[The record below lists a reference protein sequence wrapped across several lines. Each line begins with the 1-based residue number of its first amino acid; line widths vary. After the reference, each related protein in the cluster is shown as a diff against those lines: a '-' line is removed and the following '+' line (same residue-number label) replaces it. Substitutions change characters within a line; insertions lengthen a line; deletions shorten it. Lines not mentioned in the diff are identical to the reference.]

1 MVAPA
6 TADAVPMSRRPTTLF
21 VATGLVVAAG
31 IMLVA
36 GLVGINLA
44 LRNEV
49 ASPGAN
55 WVPRGVEIP
64 NAELGYAVFT
74 AVISSITVQWAVW
87 ASRHRERGHTLVAV
101 GVTLVLGVAWINL
114 FFFSFD
120 FMELAIGS
128 SSWANLAYTLT
139 GVAVAIGMVAIAF
152 LALMAVRTLG
162 GEDGDEGTAPI
173 AAAAF
178 FWHFSVAALIALWY
192 VIFVVK

>member
-1 MVAPA
+1 MAAP
-6 TADAVPMSRRPTTLF
+6 TADVVPVNERPASLF
-21 VATGLVVAAG
+21 VATGLVVTAG

-36 GLVGINLA
+36 GLVGLDLA
-44 LRNEV
+44 LRDQV
-49 ASPGAN
+49 ADPGAN
-55 WVPRGVEIP
+55 WVPRGVQIP

-74 AVISSITVQWAVW
+74 AIISSITVQWAVW
-87 ASRHRERGHTLVAV
+87 ASRHRQRGHTLVAV
-101 GVTLVLGVAWINL
+101 GVTIVLGVAWINM

-128 SSWANLAYTLT
+128 STWANLAYTSS
-139 GVAVAIGMVAIAF
+139 GVAIAIGMAAIAF

-162 GEDGDEGTAPI
+162 GEEGDEGSAPI

-178 FWHFSVAALIALWY
+178 FWHYSVAALIALWF